1 MPKSKTIKSETAAPR
16 LGLLDGLRIVA
27 ALLVVLYHYTAWGHN
42 YWGGNAPE
50 MWPVLSSVTVYGQLG
65 VQLFFL
71 ISGFVILMSLQ
82 GRNVIQFISSRIGR
96 LYPAYWLAVI
106 AAAIL
111 CFVIWPHVGEG
122 RTLGDILPNL
132 TMMQNGFGFQDLD
145 GVYWT
150 LWVELRFYVLL
161 GVMLALG
168 LAKDRYILILSVLW
182 PSVGLLLH
190 FTTYNKLQEWI
201 AGEYAALF
209 AAGMVLFLIHKQG
222 HSVLKWAVVAFNT
235 CVAAYFTGI
244 KGSEDALNLSQMQI
258 PAWHYQLIVILCVAA
273 LALVTLSP
281 LSKIESKWLVVAGS
295 LTYPLYL
302 FHEIWGW
309 WIINQLHPTV
319 NKYVLLLGTISF
331 MLAIAWLVARF
342 VEKPLGIRLRNAT
355 NTSLTALS
363 VWGRRR
369 GAQITGS
376 IPAAKYQQ

>member
-235 CVAAYFTGI
+235 CVATYFTGI